1 MSRHVIGIEQLVPGT
16 VFLYHGPRTGWARRR
31 GVAPGRVLA
40 LEPARQIVHVRTL
53 FPRGASL
60 EVEIGF
66 MPLLFTMFRRSLA
79 ELGAVGDVPVDS
91 WKALALWREEHAK
104 GVAGAFSCQLWEAEK
119 LAWEAVRRHR
129 DEAARE
135 NTYVEYAFPRRGATG
150 VFDAVAVSC
159 LVRGPLM
166 ASKS

>member
-1 MSRHVIGIEQLVPGT
+1 MIKIERLAPGT

-40 LEPARQIVHVRTL
+40 LEPTRQIVHVRTL
-53 FPRGASL
+53 FQRDDGL
-60 EVEIGF
+60 DVEIGF

-91 WKALALWREEHAK
+91 RTPLALWRDEHAK
-104 GVAGAFSCQLWEAEK
+104 GLAGAFSCELWEAER
-119 LAWEAVRRHR
+119 LAWEAVREHR
-129 DEAARE
+129 EEAARE

-150 VFDAVAVSC
+150 VFDTVAVSC
-159 LVRGPLM
+159 VVRAPLL